1 MDPPPRPS
9 PTLLALPSPA
19 SSVVREWTRRLTSMG
34 TARWSVKLAS
44 LGCHPHHDM
53 NHALL
58 AFPADGNPAAS
69 VAIVCF
75 NWAVWTERSQ
85 FLPTLGHT
93 PSRSLIARRISSRAR
108 LRVPLGGKVPG
119 KQGEEAVASFAR
131 AVPDGPA
138 VAFTDGFFFF
148 NTEFY

>member
-1 MDPPPRPS
+1 MAGKLTPAVWNTQLRLMFNALPFDHRRAGAQMDPPPRPS
-9 PTLLALPSPA
+9 PTA
-19 SSVVREWTRRLTSMG
+19 SSPFPCVFCGEGVDAAAHVYGRCPVVREAHVSFMG
-34 TARWSVKLAS
+34 S
-44 LGCHPHHDM
+44 LGCHPHRDM

-93 PSRSLIARRISSRAR
+93 
-108 LRVPLGGKVPG
+108 VGGGRPC
-119 KQGEEAVASFAR
+119 ST
-131 AVPDGPA
+131 PDA
-138 VAFTDGFFFF
+138 
-148 NTEFY
+148 